1 MLVNSYL
8 FKLLGF
14 STKQERY
21 LDSYD
26 KFHIRK
32 ETLKQY

>member
-1 MLVNSYL
+1 MLVNGYL
-8 FKLLGF
+8 FKLLDF

-26 KFHIRK
+26 KSHIRK
-32 ETLKQY
+32 ETLQ